1 MRRAVRIAL
10 ALALSSTALTQAT
23 QQPTFRTGV
32 DAVSVDVSVMSGTS
46 PVTGLKAADFVL
58 LDNGVR
64 QTIDVVDTQTLPI
77 DVSLVLDTS
86 ASEKPQGD
94 GMRRELEKIEA
105 VLGPEDRLEVMTID
119 TYVHQVFPMLAPSA
133 HPPFSPT
140 ASAGLSSIYD
150 AIAAAMLQP
159 VLPNRRHLVVVL
171 TDGYDTISTLDA
183 PAIRDLARRSDAA
196 LHIVSAIA
204 APTVR
209 ALNMQSDAKRPEL
222 IPVPAIPVDPRPP
235 GPGELPQ
242 QCVETGLC
250 EQWSRFWLPFA
261 DSSPDL
267 LAEAAR
273 STGGDV
279 HDPGWFANRDL
290 SSIFRQVFDDYR
302 HSYVLRYT
310 PANVARTGWH
320 TLTVRVAAAGAQSY
334 LVRARSGYAIDAA
347 PPASPDHAQLWAAP
361 DHPVSPPLASVVDAY
376 DRADYAAVAG
386 VLNRVSNYG
395 KLIQELKASGN
406 PWPSTPQREAVFVV
420 ELATAALYRD
430 DEALRAEA
438 VKLLEKHNQLVRNPL
453 GPDTFERLYYWA
465 QITAAEGTIRPEI
478 ALRLIRDAETR
489 CPDEARFH
497 LAHAIALDQ
506 QQRGVPAKTVADQT
520 LALYDVAGQN
530 PVNASEAHLRSAML
544 LHRLGRHDDALKA
557 LDAMSPDQPDAD
569 LTYLR
574 NLIRGRVQAA
584 RNQPNAA
591 ATAYRAA
598 IASEPNAQAPHVG
611 LMTALFRLGDLEGA
625 QTVARAIE
633 MMKGDDIDPWWRYW
647 QGDFRFY
654 PAAIDALRKASR

>member
-1 MRRAVRIAL
+1 VRRAVRTAL
-10 ALALSSTALTQAT
+10 ALALSSTALAQAT

-32 DAVSVDVSVMSGTS
+32 DGVSVDVTVMSGTS
-46 PVTGLKAADFVL
+46 PLAGLKAADFVL

-77 DVSLVLDTS
+77 DVSLLLDTS
-86 ASEKPQGD
+86 ASEKPQAD
-94 GMRRELEKIEA
+94 GIRRELDKIEA

-119 TYVHQVFPMLAPSA
+119 TYVHQVFPMRGPSA
-133 HPPFSPT
+133 HPLFSPT
-140 ASAGLSSIYD
+140 ASGGLSSIYD

-159 VLPNRRHLVVVL
+159 VLANRRHLVVAL
-171 TDGYDTISTLDA
+171 TDGYDTVSTLDA

-209 ALNMQSDAKRPEL
+209 AQNMQSEAKRRPEL
-222 IPVPAIPVDPRPP
+222 MVPAIPADPRAP

-320 TLTVRVAAAGAQSY
+320 TLTVRVAAAGSQSY
-334 LVRARSGYAIDAA
+334 LVRARSGYAIDTAA
-347 PPASPDHAQLWAAP
+347 PASPDRTPLWAAP
-361 DHPVSPPLASVVDAY
+361 DHPVSAVLASVVDAY
-376 DRADYAAVAG
+376 DREDYQAAASA
-386 VLNRVSNYG
+386 LERANDFG
-395 KLIQELKASGN
+395 KLIHEFETAGN
-406 PWPSTPQREAVFVV
+406 PWPSNPHREAVFVV
-420 ELATAALYRD
+420 ELAATGLFRSDAPSRLAASDL
-430 DEALRAEA
+430 LR
-438 VKLLEKHNQLVRNPL
+438 NYSRLVRSS
-453 GPDTFERLYYWA
+453 GEPDEFERLYYWA
-465 QITAAEGTIRPEI
+465 AITAVEGTIPGAA
-478 ALRLIRDAETR
+478 ALPLVETAEKR
-489 CPDEARFH
+489 FPDEPRFQ
-497 LAHAIALDQ
+497 LAHAIVSDQEHSLPPYADADRTLDLYAAAATN
-506 QQRGVPAKTVADQT
+506 PAIA
-520 LALYDVAGQN
+520 A
-530 PVNASEAHLRSAML
+530 EAHLRSAFL
-544 LHRLGRHDDALKA
+544 LHRVGRQDLALNA
-557 LDAMSPDQPDAD
+557 LDVMMPDEPDAD
-569 LTYLR
+569 LRYLR
-574 NLIRGRVQAA
+574 NLFRGRVQVS
-584 RNQPNAA
+584 RDQFNAA
-591 ATAYRAA
+591 AFAYRAA
-598 IASEPNAQAPHVG
+598 IASAPDAQAARVG
-611 LMTALFRLGDLEGA
+611 LMTTLFRLGDLPGA
-625 QTVARAIE
+625 ESAEREIE
-633 MMKGDDIDPWWRYW
+633 AMRSGPIDPWWRYW

>member
-1 MRRAVRIAL
+1 VRRAVRIAF

-32 DAVSVDVSVMSGTS
+32 DAVSVDVSVTSGTS
-46 PVTGLKAADFVL
+46 PVAGLKAADFVL
-58 LDNGVR
+58 LDDGVR

-86 ASEKPQGD
+86 ASEKPQSED
-94 GMRRELEKIEA
+94 MRREIEKIEA
-105 VLGPEDRLEVMTID
+105 VLGPDDRLEVMTID
-119 TYVHQVFPMLAPSA
+119 TYVQQVFPMLAPSA

-140 ASAGLSSIYD
+140 ASGGLSSIYD

-159 VLPNRRHLVVVL
+159 VLANRRHLVVAL
-171 TDGYDTISTLDA
+171 TDGYDTVSTLDA

-196 LHIVSAIA
+196 LHIVSAIT

-209 ALNMQSDAKRPEL
+209 ALNTQSEAKGRPEL
-222 IPVPAIPVDPRPP
+222 IQVPAIPVDPRAP

-302 HSYVLRYT
+302 RSYVLRYT

-320 TLTVRVAAAGAQSY
+320 ALTVRVAAAGAQSY
-334 LVRARSGYAIDAA
+334 LVRARSGYAIDSAA
-347 PPASPDHAQLWAAP
+347 PPSPDHAPLWAAP
-361 DHPVSPPLASVVDAY
+361 DHPVSAALASVVDAY
-376 DRADYAAVAG
+376 DSGDYQVAATA
-386 VLNRVSNYG
+386 LERVNDFG
-395 KLIQELKASGN
+395 KLIHELEAAGN
-406 PWPSTPQREAVFVV
+406 PWPSAPHREAVFVV
-420 ELATAALYRD
+420 ELAATGLFRSDAPSRLAAFDLLRNYSRLVWNSG
-430 DEALRAEA
+430 EAD
-438 VKLLEKHNQLVRNPL
+438 Q
-453 GPDTFERLYYWA
+453 FERLYYWA
-465 QITAAEGTIRPEI
+465 AITAVEGTIPGVA
-478 ALRLIRDAETR
+478 ALPLIEAAEKR
-489 CPDEARFH
+489 FPDEPRFQ
-497 LAHAIALDQ
+497 LAHAIVSDQ
-506 QQRGVPAKTVADQT
+506 EHSLPPYSDADQT
-520 LALYDVAGQN
+520 LDLYAAAAKDPETSA
-530 PVNASEAHLRSAML
+530 EAHLRSAFL
-544 LHRLGRHDDALKA
+544 LHRVGRQDLALNA
-557 LDAMSPDQPDAD
+557 LDVMTADEPDAD
-569 LTYLR
+569 LRYLR
-574 NLIRGRVQAA
+574 NLFRGRVQAS
-584 RNQPNAA
+584 RNQLNAA
-591 ATAYRAA
+591 AFAYRAA
-598 IASEPNAQAPHVG
+598 IASAPDAQAARVG
-611 LMTALFRLGDLEGA
+611 LMTTLFRLGDLHGAESAEGE
-625 QTVARAIE
+625 IE
-633 MMKGDDIDPWWRYW
+633 AMTSGPIDPWWRFW